1 MPNPDDYLPREHGLG
16 DKAIDAL
23 SCVFENTA
31 GSYKFLWTFAIL
43 KEIDTSE
50 EHVIPIEKL
59 SNSMLCE
66 SVVPINRFKLN
77 FGFHDRMESHIKKL
91 AKIAS
96 VKKDLVQGKF
106 DPQAVNQKLLD
117 RIYAKMTAN
126 VPHRWLRPFFT
137 ERKIHNPTRA
147 EKVVREALIR
157 FVEESFDTQNPPP
170 YKLTE
175 KTIILHPLWRDYFKR
190 NMKIVWCWALWHW
203 TNYLQARNSNIPAV
217 ANKIG
222 FPESRGQWKG
232 EQEFWRGIM
241 EKTPGGIHCVY
252 SGDPLHPW
260 DFHLDHYVPWSFI
273 GHNRSWNVIPAT
285 EEANAQKRD
294 SLPHEKYFQPFVEFQ
309 HTALT
314 IWNRHFQR
322 RFREITEAY
331 RVDLQ
336 LTSEQLTDPN
346 KLKEALIR
354 TIAPL
359 METAKN
365 NAFES
370 DWLYDRTSKISL
382 LTP

>member
-157 FVEESFDTQNPPP
+157 FVEESF
-170 YKLTE
+170 
-175 KTIILHPLWRDYFKR
+175 
-190 NMKIVWCWALWHW
+190 
-203 TNYLQARNSNIPAV
+203 
-217 ANKIG
+217 
-222 FPESRGQWKG
+222 G
-232 EQEFWRGIM
+232 E
-241 EKTPGGIHCVY
+241 
-252 SGDPLHPW
+252 
-260 DFHLDHYVPWSFI
+260 
-273 GHNRSWNVIPAT
+273 
-285 EEANAQKRD
+285 
-294 SLPHEKYFQPFVEFQ
+294 
-309 HTALT
+309 
-314 IWNRHFQR
+314 
-322 RFREITEAY
+322 
-331 RVDLQ
+331 
-336 LTSEQLTDPN
+336 
-346 KLKEALIR
+346 
-354 TIAPL
+354 
-359 METAKN
+359 
-365 NAFES
+365 
-370 DWLYDRTSKISL
+370 LYT
-382 LTP
+382 